1 METKIDKPNEPSQTG
16 EKQQKKTNYNV
27 SYKVPVILARFLI
40 KLEFSG
46 HISEKYSYQISW
58 KSV

>member
-46 HISEKYSYQISW
+46 HISEKYSYQIS
-58 KSV
+58 